1 MKLTMRVP
9 LERTQTKTIVVIL
22 VLPRHKL
29 KRLPVVLNDQLTA
42 PLRRLSQNNPRLRGS
57 GMAHWRETLFAVMS
71 RNAGS
76 AADFFRLPNNCVIE
90 LGARVQI

>member
-29 KRLPVVLNDQLTA
+29 KR
-42 PLRRLSQNNPRLRGS
+42 RR
-57 GMAHWRETLFAVMS
+57 
-71 RNAGS
+71 
-76 AADFFRLPNNCVIE
+76 
-90 LGARVQI
+90 